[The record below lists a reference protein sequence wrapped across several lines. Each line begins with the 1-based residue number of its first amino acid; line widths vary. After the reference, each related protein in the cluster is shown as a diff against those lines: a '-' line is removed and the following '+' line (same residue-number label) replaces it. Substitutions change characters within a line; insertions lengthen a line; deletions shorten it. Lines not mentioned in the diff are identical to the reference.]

1 MRAAVVPEPGRP
13 PVIASGV
20 QSPGRSGGPSA
31 AAVGVPSA
39 TSAMAQLASRWART
53 RLQYGLIA
61 VPSGVWIST
70 WAWGTEPSELPES
83 PIQAM
88 TWPAVTGLP
97 GSMPGAKRH
106 VPSSAPSSP
115 PGVSLLTW

>member
-1 MRAAVVPEPGRP
+1 M
-13 PVIASGV
+13 ASGV
-20 QSPGRSGGPSA
+20 QSPGRSAASA

-39 TSAMAQLASRWART
+39 TSVIAQFTSRCART
-53 RLQYGLIA
+53 RLQNGLTA
-61 VPSGVWIST
+61 VPSGVRIST

-106 VPSSAPSSP
+106 VPSSPPSSP
-115 PGVSLLTW
+115 PGMSLLTW